1 MATSMQTH
9 RSSRF
14 FAVLRRTGWLLAV
27 VAAIC
32 FVAAKPVIVVA
43 QTAPTDSAAPKL
55 SDPPPIDAAQRRHLA
70 LQGIYKIDNPCG
82 PSNDSSTGSTG
93 NSTGT
98 GGNGQG
104 ENVDNY
110 PHIKSAWTYFLSV
123 GWSPAQAAGIVGNL
137 MQESGWRID
146 PTDTDGVAH
155 GIAQWQGG
163 RLQPM
168 WSWVAA
174 WAADPKNA
182 DEMQKAGDLPGKN
195 SFRGQL
201 HYIEHDLLTDHNGVA
216 KIIKGDSD
224 PVQAANDW
232 NKYYEVS
239 ADKSTKRGDNATA
252 VYNAAINERWS
263 EGVVINPDPIDVG
276 GGSTSSDTGS
286 GGGCDGDSVGGVE
299 GKSCADIGEK
309 SDNNDTKDPYQC
321 NNSQVKCDVGKDEGA
336 HWGYADGKPYHI
348 RICEVDGVQVNA
360 FVAVNIDKM
369 IKAAAADGVKLTGDG
384 GGFREMID
392 QIRIRPKNGCP
403 TDHIGTPNAQG
414 FYDQATLIANK
425 NATAPTSRCRVPAA
439 PPGFS
444 NHQMGMAVDWHANGP
459 LIGSHDNAGYKWL
472 AAHAKDYGFYNFP
485 QEAWHWSVDGA

>member
-1 MATSMQTH
+1 MRGT
-9 RSSRF
+9 RSRKLFS
-14 FAVLRRTGWLLAV
+14 VLRHTGWLLVLVMTAS
-27 VAAIC
+27 
-32 FVAAKPVIVVA
+32 FMVA
-43 QTAPTDSAAPKL
+43 QPVFAADAATAKKGA
-55 SDPPPIDAAQRRHLA
+55 PPPIDAAQRRHLA
-70 LQGIYKIDNPCG
+70 LQGIYKIDNPC
-82 PSNDSSTGSTG
+82 PANDGSATDTSG
-93 NSTGT
+93 NTTGT
-98 GGNGQG
+98 GGKGTG

-110 PHIKSAWTYFLSV
+110 PHIKLAWQFFLSR
-123 GWSPAQAAGIVGNL
+123 GWSPAQSAGIVGNL

-174 WAADPKNA
+174 WASDPNNA
-182 DEMQKAGDLPGKN
+182 DLMKKNGDLPGKN
-195 SFRGQL
+195 SFTGQL
-201 HYIEHDLLTDHNGVA
+201 NYIEHDLLHDHNSVA
-216 KIIKGDSD
+216 KIIKADGD
-224 PVQAANDW
+224 PVEAANDW

-239 ADKSTKRGDNATA
+239 ADKTTKRGDNATA

-263 EGVVINPDPIDVG
+263 EGVIINQDPIDAG

-286 GGGCDGDSVGGVE
+286 GNACGDDTVGGVD
-299 GKSCADIGEK
+299 GSSCGDIGEK
-309 SDNNDTKDPYQC
+309 SDNKDPKDPYQC
-321 NNSQVKCDVGKDEGA
+321 NNTQVKCAVGKDDGT

-348 RICEVDGVQVNA
+348 RICVVDGVRVNA

-384 GGFREMID
+384 GGFREMKD
-392 QIRIRPKNGCP
+392 QIAIRPKNGCP
-403 TDHIGTPNAQG
+403 TDHIGSPNAQG
-414 FYDQATLIANK
+414 FYDQATLIKNK
-425 NATAPTSRCRVPAA
+425 NDTSPTSRCRTPAA

-472 AAHAKDYGFYNFP
+472 KANASKFGFYNFP